1 MQQLAELLTEM
12 EDEGKQ
18 QVTLLQQMGKHTL
31 GMVKSKD
38 EERLTPRMKAGR
50 VVEDKETGDV
60 ILRPYDIMHRA
71 VECTE
76 EDLAVVNTELPPR
89 ICPLLARRVLS
100 LYSSKVQPVL
110 SWENL
115 DTLID
120 DVYAAKIPADLAA
133 DKAGTPKLPL
143 LEFFIDYHATDPDY
157 GLYSLAEVK
166 LYSVLHLLLSKKFD
180 DIPPK
185 ARLFARFLN
194 VCPLDEALPLPVMS
208 AALHAKA
215 QTASPGTPRDGAD
228 GIPIAKAYEMAL
240 KALPKLGAA
249 GANALFSA
257 LAVQGSFPDAGT
269 DDAKRALQCFHCLL
283 LERAK
288 SAKDEGK
295 GILLDM
301 LNRAGLNGGREE
313 VSILDFKSALKDA
326 SLPAEN
332 DHVWLPSYRDG
343 NRPGQINAEV
353 LGDFVKEAGKAA
365 PEGTVTDTGVMG
377 AIADAYMADFLE
389 SFAQL
394 QMELEQ
400 HKPSEEDPNRWTYP
414 ALKASVQAVCNAS
427 DSHVKQLFHTAVEFS
442 RACTQAENTPMPPP
456 AEGASA
462 ALKAPSYQAP
472 ALGGQLTEHVAVL
485 ESDKF
490 TENEE
495 EFARPRK
502 YKPLS
507 YGGDLLPEMV
517 IVLAACQTNVLE
529 AAGENTQGD
538 TPRSA
543 PSAAPE
549 VPDKGKTPPKKKK

>member
-1 MQQLAELLTEM
+1 MLLTFDEEITKLRGKCAAAESAIRAQEDEETGIKTLKKRLDEEEAQRKKVEKNATEEIRRSKQEKEDLKQQIEDLKQEIQELSPSGDLDTVSKKMQQLSELLQDM

-18 QVTLLQQMGKHTL
+18 QVVLLQQMGRHTL

-50 VVEDKETGDV
+50 VVEDKESGDV

-115 DTLID
+115 DALID
-120 DVYAAKIPADLAA
+120 EVYAAKIGADAAA
-133 DKAGTPKLPL
+133 DRAGTPRLSL
-143 LEFFIDYHATDPDY
+143 LDFFIDFHATDPEY

-194 VCPLDEALPLPVMS
+194 VCPLEEALPLPVMS

-295 GILLDM
+295 GILLEI
-301 LNRAGLNGGREE
+301 LNKAELTGGREE
-313 VSILDFKSALKDA
+313 VTILDFK
-326 SLPAEN
+326 
-332 DHVWLPSYRDG
+332 
-343 NRPGQINAEV
+343 
-353 LGDFVKEAGKAA
+353 AA
-365 PEGTVTDTGVMG
+365 
-377 AIADAYMADFLE
+377 
-389 SFAQL
+389 
-394 QMELEQ
+394 
-400 HKPSEEDPNRWTYP
+400 
-414 ALKASVQAVCNAS
+414 
-427 DSHVKQLFHTAVEFS
+427 
-442 RACTQAENTPMPPP
+442 
-456 AEGASA
+456 
-462 ALKAPSYQAP
+462 
-472 ALGGQLTEHVAVL
+472 
-485 ESDKF
+485 
-490 TENEE
+490 
-495 EFARPRK
+495 
-502 YKPLS
+502 
-507 YGGDLLPEMV
+507 
-517 IVLAACQTNVLE
+517 
-529 AAGENTQGD
+529 
-538 TPRSA
+538 
-543 PSAAPE
+543 
-549 VPDKGKTPPKKKK
+549 